1 MSLCVLS
8 NNEHQQE
15 LHRQAYQEFHT
26 HKQASVLK
34 IVDALL
40 AIEVYFINEE
50 TAAGKGGGSQVVAK
64 YPKQFRFSS
73 QPGRRDAESQSY
85 MQGPPGHT
93 ACLSGLLLSQEP

>member
-1 MSLCVLS
+1 MCVLS

-26 HKQASVLK
+26 HKQASDLK
-34 IVDALL
+34 IVEALL

-64 YPKQFRFSS
+64 YPK
-73 QPGRRDAESQSY
+73 
-85 MQGPPGHT
+85 
-93 ACLSGLLLSQEP
+93 

>member
-64 YPKQFRFSS
+64 YPKQFRFKVLSLEGEMQSLRAICRDLWDTQRAS
-73 QPGRRDAESQSY
+73 QV
-85 MQGPPGHT
+85 
-93 ACLSGLLLSQEP
+93 CF